1 MAESPARIAAGSPAK
16 VSAKAATK
24 ASSDASAH
32 VSDARRRPWPYPV
45 RRLLQALPLVLVI
58 AVMNFFWLRLAPGDL
73 ADVMAGEA
81 GAATPEYLAA
91 LRHQFGMDQSVT
103 RQFLAYLDRLVHLD
117 LGWSFRYN
125 ESVLQL
131 IVGRLPAT
139 ALLMVS
145 ALVIALL
152 LGCVAGTVA
161 AVSRR
166 RWVDMA
172 VSILATLGFAT
183 PLFWLGLML
192 MVLFSAQWHW
202 LPAGGIT
209 TPGAASTGIAHI
221 GDVIA
226 HMVLPVFCLAAY
238 YMAIYARLMR
248 ASVLEVAGLDFVR
261 TARAKGVS
269 RGATI
274 RSHVVPNA
282 LLPIVTMTALQFG
295 ALFSGSVAIETV
307 FSWPGLGQL
316 ALDAVT
322 SRDLNLL
329 LGILLFSSVL
339 VLLVNLA
346 VDLSYGWFDP
356 RIEAER

>member
-1 MAESPARIAAGSPAK
+1 
-16 VSAKAATK
+16 V
-24 ASSDASAH
+24 
-32 VSDARRRPWPYPV
+32 
-45 RRLLQALPLVLVI
+45 PLVAVI

-91 LRHQFGMDQSVT
+91 LRHQFGTDQPLGL
-103 RQFLAYLDRLVHLD
+103 QFLAYLERIVHLD

-131 IVGRLPAT
+131 IAGRLPAT
-139 ALLMVS
+139 ALLMIS
-145 ALVIALL
+145 ALVIALV
-152 LGCVAGTVA
+152 LGCLAGTIA
-161 AVSRR
+161 AVSRH
-166 RWVDMA
+166 RWVDVA

-192 MVLFSAQWHW
+192 MVLFSAHLHW
-202 LPAGGIT
+202 LPAGGIL
-209 TPGAASTGIAHI
+209 TPGVAATGWAMLR
-221 GDVIA
+221 DLAA

-238 YMAIYARLMR
+238 YLAIYARLMR
-248 ASVLEVAGLDFVR
+248 ASVLEVSGLDFVR
-261 TARAKGVS
+261 TARAKGLS
-269 RGATI
+269 RVATI
-274 RSHVVPNA
+274 RAHVVPNA

-316 ALDAVT
+316 ALDAVA

-329 LGILLFSSVL
+329 LGILFFSSVL
-339 VLLVNLA
+339 VLAVNLI
-346 VDLSYGWFDP
+346 VDLAYGWFDP
-356 RIEAER
+356 RIEVER

>member
-1 MAESPARIAAGSPAK
+1 VADLHVR
-16 VSAKAATK
+16 ATR
-24 ASSDASAH
+24 
-32 VSDARRRPWPYPV
+32 VRRSLPYPV
-45 RRLLQALPLVLVI
+45 RRLLQAVPLVAVI

-91 LRHQFGMDQSVT
+91 LRHQFGTDQPLGL
-103 RQFLAYLDRLVHLD
+103 QFLAYLKRIVHLD

-139 ALLMVS
+139 ALLMIS
-145 ALVIALL
+145 ALVIALV
-152 LGCVAGTVA
+152 LGCLAGTIA
-161 AVSRR
+161 AVSRH
-166 RWVDMA
+166 RWVDVA

-192 MVLFSAQWHW
+192 MVLFSAHLHW
-202 LPAGGIT
+202 LPAGGIL
-209 TPGAASTGIAHI
+209 TPGVAATGWAMLR
-221 GDVIA
+221 DLAA

-238 YMAIYARLMR
+238 YLAIYARLMR
-248 ASVLEVAGLDFVR
+248 ASVLEVSGLDFVR

-269 RGATI
+269 RVATI
-274 RSHVVPNA
+274 RAHVVPNA

-316 ALDAVT
+316 ALDAVA

-329 LGILLFSSVL
+329 LGILFFSSVL
-339 VLLVNLA
+339 VLAVNLI
-346 VDLSYGWFDP
+346 VDLAYGWFDP
-356 RIEAER
+356 RIEVER

>member
-1 MAESPARIAAGSPAK
+1 VRLPVADLHVR
-16 VSAKAATK
+16 ATR
-24 ASSDASAH
+24 
-32 VSDARRRPWPYPV
+32 ARRSLPYPV
-45 RRLLQALPLVLVI
+45 RRLLQAVPLVAVI

-91 LRHQFGMDQSVT
+91 LRHQFGTDQPLGL
-103 RQFLAYLDRLVHLD
+103 QFLAYLKRIVHLD

-139 ALLMVS
+139 ALLMIS
-145 ALVIALL
+145 ALVIALV
-152 LGCVAGTVA
+152 LGCLAGTIA
-161 AVSRR
+161 AVSRH
-166 RWVDMA
+166 RWVDVA

-192 MVLFSAQWHW
+192 MVLFSAHLHW
-202 LPAGGIT
+202 LPAGGIL
-209 TPGAASTGIAHI
+209 TPGVAATGWAMLR
-221 GDVIA
+221 DLAA

-238 YMAIYARLMR
+238 YLAIYARLMR
-248 ASVLEVAGLDFVR
+248 ASVLEVSGLDFVR
-261 TARAKGVS
+261 TARAKGLS
-269 RGATI
+269 RVATI
-274 RSHVVPNA
+274 RAHVVPNA

-316 ALDAVT
+316 ALDAVA

-329 LGILLFSSVL
+329 LGILFFSSLL
-339 VLLVNLA
+339 VLAVNLI
-346 VDLSYGWFDP
+346 VDLTYGWFDP
-356 RIEAER
+356 RIEVER

>member
-1 MAESPARIAAGSPAK
+1 MADLHVR
-16 VSAKAATK
+16 ATR
-24 ASSDASAH
+24 
-32 VSDARRRPWPYPV
+32 VRRSLPYPV
-45 RRLLQALPLVLVI
+45 RRLLQAVPLVAVI

-91 LRHQFGMDQSVT
+91 LRHQFGTDQPLGL
-103 RQFLAYLDRLVHLD
+103 QFFAYLERIVHLD

-139 ALLMVS
+139 ALLMIS
-145 ALVIALL
+145 ALVIALV
-152 LGCVAGTVA
+152 LGCLAGTIA
-161 AVSRR
+161 AVSRH
-166 RWVDMA
+166 RWVDVA

-192 MVLFSAQWHW
+192 MVLFSAHLHW
-202 LPAGGIT
+202 LPAGGIL
-209 TPGAASTGIAHI
+209 TPGVAASGWAMLR
-221 GDVIA
+221 DLAA

-238 YMAIYARLMR
+238 YLAIYARLMR
-248 ASVLEVAGLDFVR
+248 ASVLEVSGLDFVR

-269 RGATI
+269 RVATI
-274 RSHVVPNA
+274 RAHVVPNA

-316 ALDAVT
+316 ALDAVA

-329 LGILLFSSVL
+329 LGILFFSSVL
-339 VLLVNLA
+339 VLAVNLI
-346 VDLSYGWFDP
+346 VDLAYGWFDP
-356 RIEAER
+356 RIEVER

>member
-1 MAESPARIAAGSPAK
+1 MADLNVRAIR
-16 VSAKAATK
+16 V
-24 ASSDASAH
+24 
-32 VSDARRRPWPYPV
+32 RRSLPYPV
-45 RRLLQALPLVLVI
+45 RRLLQAVPLIAVI

-73 ADVMAGEA
+73 ADVMASEA

-91 LRHQFGMDQSVT
+91 LRHQFGTDQPLGL
-103 RQFLAYLDRLVHLD
+103 QFLAYLERIVHLD

-131 IVGRLPAT
+131 IFGRLPAT
-139 ALLMVS
+139 ALLMIS
-145 ALVIALL
+145 ALVIALV
-152 LGCVAGTVA
+152 LGCLAGTVA

-166 RWVDMA
+166 RWIDVG

-192 MVLFSAQWHW
+192 MVLFSAHLHW
-202 LPAGGIT
+202 LPAGGIL
-209 TPGAASTGIAHI
+209 TPGVAATGWVMLRDLA
-221 GDVIA
+221 A

-238 YMAIYARLMR
+238 YLAIYARLMR
-248 ASVLEVAGLDFVR
+248 ASVLEVSGLDFVR
-261 TARAKGVS
+261 TARAKGLSRVS
-269 RGATI
+269 TI
-274 RSHVVPNA
+274 RAHVVPNA

-316 ALDAVT
+316 ALDAVA

-329 LGILLFSSVL
+329 LGILFFSSVL
-339 VLLVNLA
+339 VLAVNLI
-346 VDLSYGWFDP
+346 VDLAYGWFDP
-356 RIEAER
+356 RIEVER

>member
-1 MAESPARIAAGSPAK
+1 MRLPVADLHVR
-16 VSAKAATK
+16 ATR
-24 ASSDASAH
+24 
-32 VSDARRRPWPYPV
+32 VRRSLPYPV
-45 RRLLQALPLVLVI
+45 RRLLQAVPLVAVI

-91 LRHQFGMDQSVT
+91 LRHQFGTDQPLGL
-103 RQFLAYLDRLVHLD
+103 QFLAYLERIVHLD

-139 ALLMVS
+139 ALLMIS
-145 ALVIALL
+145 ALVIALV
-152 LGCVAGTVA
+152 LGCLAGTIA
-161 AVSRR
+161 AVSRH
-166 RWVDMA
+166 RWVDVA

-192 MVLFSAQWHW
+192 MVLFSAHLHW
-202 LPAGGIT
+202 LPAGGIL
-209 TPGAASTGIAHI
+209 TPGVAASGWAMLR
-221 GDVIA
+221 DLAA

-238 YMAIYARLMR
+238 YLAIYARLMR
-248 ASVLEVAGLDFVR
+248 ASVLEVSGLDFVR
-261 TARAKGVS
+261 TARAKGLS
-269 RGATI
+269 RVATI
-274 RSHVVPNA
+274 RAHVVPNA

-316 ALDAVT
+316 ALDAVA

-329 LGILLFSSVL
+329 LGILFFSSVL
-339 VLLVNLA
+339 VLAANLI
-346 VDLSYGWFDP
+346 VDLAYGWFDP
-356 RIEAER
+356 RIEVER

>member
-1 MAESPARIAAGSPAK
+1 MHQVMAELPARAPWLPSRK
-16 VSAKAATK
+16 
-24 ASSDASAH
+24 
-32 VSDARRRPWPYPV
+32 RRRPLPYSL
-45 RRLLQALPLVLVI
+45 RRALQALPLVLVI
-58 AVMNFFWLRLAPGDL
+58 AVLNFFWLRLAPGDL

-81 GAATPEYLAA
+81 GGATPEYLAA
-91 LRHQFGMDQSVT
+91 LRHQFGADQSVT
-103 RQFLAYLDRLVHLD
+103 QQFLAYLNRLAHLD

-125 ESVLQL
+125 ESVLNL
-131 IVGRLPAT
+131 IIGRLPAT

-152 LGCVAGTVA
+152 FGCLAGTIA

-166 RWVDMA
+166 RSIDIV
-172 VSILATLGFAT
+172 VSVLATLGFAT

-192 MVLFSAQWHW
+192 MVLFSAQLHW
-202 LPAGGIT
+202 LPAGGIS
-209 TPGAASTGIAHI
+209 TPGVVSKGAAHI
-221 GDVIA
+221 ADVAA

-269 RGATI
+269 RATTI
-274 RSHVVPNA
+274 RVHVVPNA

-316 ALDAVT
+316 ALDAVS

-329 LGILLFSSVL
+329 LGILFFSSIL

>member
-1 MAESPARIAAGSPAK
+1 MVDLHVR
-16 VSAKAATK
+16 ATR
-24 ASSDASAH
+24 
-32 VSDARRRPWPYPV
+32 ARRSLPYPV
-45 RRLLQALPLVLVI
+45 RRLLQAVPLVAVI

-91 LRHQFGMDQSVT
+91 LRHQFGTDQPLGL
-103 RQFLAYLDRLVHLD
+103 QFLAYLERIVHLD

-131 IVGRLPAT
+131 IAGRLPAT
-139 ALLMVS
+139 ALLMIS
-145 ALVIALL
+145 ALVIALV
-152 LGCVAGTVA
+152 LGCLAGTIA
-161 AVSRR
+161 AVSRH
-166 RWVDMA
+166 RWVDVA
-172 VSILATLGFAT
+172 VSILATLCFAT

-192 MVLFSAQWHW
+192 MVLFSAHLHW
-202 LPAGGIT
+202 LPAGGIL
-209 TPGAASTGIAHI
+209 TPGVAASGWAMLR
-221 GDVIA
+221 DLAA

-238 YMAIYARLMR
+238 YLAIYARLMR
-248 ASVLEVAGLDFVR
+248 ASVLEVSGLDFVR

-269 RGATI
+269 RVATI
-274 RSHVVPNA
+274 RAHVVPNA

-316 ALDAVT
+316 ALDAVA

-329 LGILLFSSVL
+329 LGILFFSSVL
-339 VLLVNLA
+339 VLAVNLI
-346 VDLSYGWFDP
+346 VDLAYGWFDP
-356 RIEAER
+356 RIEVER

>member
-1 MAESPARIAAGSPAK
+1 M
-16 VSAKAATK
+16 
-24 ASSDASAH
+24 
-32 VSDARRRPWPYPV
+32 PYPV
-45 RRLLQALPLVLVI
+45 RRLLQAVPLVAVI

-91 LRHQFGMDQSVT
+91 LRHQFGTDQPLGL
-103 RQFLAYLDRLVHLD
+103 QFLAYLKRIVHLD

-139 ALLMVS
+139 ALLMIS
-145 ALVIALL
+145 ALVIALV
-152 LGCVAGTVA
+152 LGCLAGTIA
-161 AVSRR
+161 AVSRH
-166 RWVDMA
+166 RWVDVA

-192 MVLFSAQWHW
+192 MVLFSAHLHW
-202 LPAGGIT
+202 LPAGGIL
-209 TPGAASTGIAHI
+209 TPGVAATGWAMLR
-221 GDVIA
+221 DLAA

-238 YMAIYARLMR
+238 YLAIYARLMR
-248 ASVLEVAGLDFVR
+248 ASVLEVSGLDFVR

-269 RGATI
+269 RVATI
-274 RSHVVPNA
+274 RAHVVPNA

-316 ALDAVT
+316 ALDAVA

-329 LGILLFSSVL
+329 LGILFFSSVL
-339 VLLVNLA
+339 VLAVNLI
-346 VDLSYGWFDP
+346 VDLAYGWFDP
-356 RIEAER
+356 RIEVER

>member
-1 MAESPARIAAGSPAK
+1 MRLPVVDLHVR
-16 VSAKAATK
+16 ATR
-24 ASSDASAH
+24 
-32 VSDARRRPWPYPV
+32 ARRSLPYPV
-45 RRLLQALPLVLVI
+45 RRLLQAVPLVAVI

-91 LRHQFGMDQSVT
+91 LRHQFGTDQPLGL
-103 RQFLAYLDRLVHLD
+103 QFLAYLERIVHLD

-131 IVGRLPAT
+131 IAGRLPAT
-139 ALLMVS
+139 ALLMIS
-145 ALVIALL
+145 ALVIALV
-152 LGCVAGTVA
+152 LGCLAGTIA
-161 AVSRR
+161 AVSRH
-166 RWVDMA
+166 RWVDVA
-172 VSILATLGFAT
+172 VSILATLCFAT

-192 MVLFSAQWHW
+192 MVLFSAHLHW
-202 LPAGGIT
+202 LPAGGIL
-209 TPGAASTGIAHI
+209 TPGVAASGWAMLR
-221 GDVIA
+221 DLAA

-238 YMAIYARLMR
+238 YLAIYARLMR
-248 ASVLEVAGLDFVR
+248 ASVLEVSGLDFVR

-269 RGATI
+269 RVATI
-274 RSHVVPNA
+274 RAHVVPNA

-316 ALDAVT
+316 ALDAVA

-329 LGILLFSSVL
+329 LGILFFSSVL
-339 VLLVNLA
+339 VLAVNLI
-346 VDLSYGWFDP
+346 VDLAYGWFDP
-356 RIEAER
+356 RIEVER

>member
-1 MAESPARIAAGSPAK
+1 MRLPVADLHVR
-16 VSAKAATK
+16 ATR
-24 ASSDASAH
+24 
-32 VSDARRRPWPYPV
+32 ARRSLPYPV
-45 RRLLQALPLVLVI
+45 RRLLQAVPLVAVI

-91 LRHQFGMDQSVT
+91 LCHQFGTDQPLGL
-103 RQFLAYLDRLVHLD
+103 QFLAYLERIVHLD

-139 ALLMVS
+139 ALLMIS
-145 ALVIALL
+145 ALVIALV
-152 LGCVAGTVA
+152 LGCLAGTIA
-161 AVSRR
+161 AVSRH
-166 RWVDMA
+166 RWVDVA

-192 MVLFSAQWHW
+192 MVLFSAHLHW
-202 LPAGGIT
+202 LPAGGIL
-209 TPGAASTGIAHI
+209 TPGVAASGWAMLRDLT
-221 GDVIA
+221 A

-238 YMAIYARLMR
+238 YLAIYARLMR
-248 ASVLEVAGLDFVR
+248 ASVLEVSGLDFVR

-269 RGATI
+269 RVATI
-274 RSHVVPNA
+274 RAHVVPNA

-316 ALDAVT
+316 ALDAVA

-329 LGILLFSSVL
+329 LGILFFSSVL
-339 VLLVNLA
+339 VLAVNLI
-346 VDLSYGWFDP
+346 VDLTYGWFDP
-356 RIEAER
+356 RIEVER

>member
-1 MAESPARIAAGSPAK
+1 MPLIA
-16 VSAKAATK
+16 
-24 ASSDASAH
+24 
-32 VSDARRRPWPYPV
+32 
-45 RRLLQALPLVLVI
+45 VI

-91 LRHQFGMDQSVT
+91 LRHQFGTDQPLGL
-103 RQFLAYLDRLVHLD
+103 QFLAYLERIVHLD

-131 IVGRLPAT
+131 ILGRLPAT

-145 ALVIALL
+145 ALVIALV
-152 LGCVAGTVA
+152 LGCLAGTVA

-166 RWVDMA
+166 RWIDVG

-192 MVLFSAQWHW
+192 MVLFSAHLHW
-202 LPAGGIT
+202 LPAGGIL
-209 TPGAASTGIAHI
+209 TPGVAATGWVMLRDLA
-221 GDVIA
+221 A

-238 YMAIYARLMR
+238 YLAIYARLMR
-248 ASVLEVAGLDFVR
+248 ASVLEVSGLDFVR
-261 TARAKGVS
+261 TARAKGLS
-269 RGATI
+269 RVATI
-274 RSHVVPNA
+274 RAHVVPNA

-316 ALDAVT
+316 ALDAVA

-329 LGILLFSSVL
+329 LGILFFSSVL
-339 VLLVNLA
+339 VLAVNLI
-346 VDLSYGWFDP
+346 VDLAYGWFDP
-356 RIEAER
+356 RIEVER

>member
-1 MAESPARIAAGSPAK
+1 VRLPVADLHVR
-16 VSAKAATK
+16 ATR
-24 ASSDASAH
+24 
-32 VSDARRRPWPYPV
+32 ARRSLPYPV
-45 RRLLQALPLVLVI
+45 RRLLQAVPLVAVI

-91 LRHQFGMDQSVT
+91 LRHQFGTDQPLGL
-103 RQFLAYLDRLVHLD
+103 QFLAYLERIVHLD

-131 IVGRLPAT
+131 IAGRLPAT
-139 ALLMVS
+139 ALLMIS
-145 ALVIALL
+145 ALVIALV
-152 LGCVAGTVA
+152 LGCLAGTIA
-161 AVSRR
+161 AVSRH
-166 RWVDMA
+166 RWVDVA

-192 MVLFSAQWHW
+192 MVLFSAHLHW
-202 LPAGGIT
+202 LPAGGIL
-209 TPGAASTGIAHI
+209 TPGVAATGWAMLR
-221 GDVIA
+221 DLAA

-238 YMAIYARLMR
+238 YLAIYARLMR
-248 ASVLEVAGLDFVR
+248 ASVLEVSGLDFVR
-261 TARAKGVS
+261 TARAKGLS
-269 RGATI
+269 RVATI
-274 RSHVVPNA
+274 RAHVVPNA

-316 ALDAVT
+316 ALDAVA

-329 LGILLFSSVL
+329 LGILFFSSVL
-339 VLLVNLA
+339 VLAVNLI
-346 VDLSYGWFDP
+346 VDLAYGWFDP
-356 RIEAER
+356 RIEVER

>member
-1 MAESPARIAAGSPAK
+1 MADLPVRTLPAALGE
-16 VSAKAATK
+16 
-24 ASSDASAH
+24 
-32 VSDARRRPWPYPV
+32 RRRSLPYPV
-45 RRLLQALPLVLVI
+45 RRLLQALPLVVFIGVL
-58 AVMNFFWLRLAPGDL
+58 NFFWLRLAPGDM

-81 GAATPEYLAA
+81 GGATPEYLAA
-91 LRHQFGMDQSVT
+91 LRHQFGSDQPLAL
-103 RQFLAYLDRLVHLD
+103 QFFAYLNRLAHLD

-125 ESVLQL
+125 ESVLSL
-131 IVGRLPAT
+131 ILGRLPAT
-139 ALLMVS
+139 ALLMVG

-152 LGCVAGTVA
+152 FGCLAGTVA

-166 RWVDMA
+166 RWIDVV
-172 VSILATLGFAT
+172 VSVLATLGFAT

-192 MVLFSAQWHW
+192 MVLFSAHLHW

-209 TPGAASTGIAHI
+209 TPGVAATGWAHVSDIA
-221 GDVIA
+221 A
-226 HMVLPVFCLAAY
+226 HMVLPVFCLASY
-238 YMAIYARLMR
+238 YLAIYARLMR

-269 RGATI
+269 RLATI
-274 RSHVVPNA
+274 TSHVVPNA

-316 ALDAVT
+316 ALDAVA

-329 LGILLFSSVL
+329 LGILFFSSVL
-339 VLLVNLA
+339 VLVVNLA
-346 VDLSYGWFDP
+346 VDLTYGWFDP
-356 RIEAER
+356 RIEAQR

>member
-1 MAESPARIAAGSPAK
+1 MHVR
-16 VSAKAATK
+16 ATR
-24 ASSDASAH
+24 
-32 VSDARRRPWPYPV
+32 VRRSLPYPV
-45 RRLLQALPLVLVI
+45 RRLLQAVPLVAVI

-91 LRHQFGMDQSVT
+91 LRHQFGTDQPLGL
-103 RQFLAYLDRLVHLD
+103 QFLAYLERIVHLD

-131 IVGRLPAT
+131 IIGRLPAT
-139 ALLMVS
+139 ALLMIS
-145 ALVIALL
+145 ALVIALV
-152 LGCVAGTVA
+152 LGCVAGTIA
-161 AVSRR
+161 AVSRH
-166 RWVDMA
+166 RWVDVA

-192 MVLFSAQWHW
+192 MVLFSAHLHW
-202 LPAGGIT
+202 LPAGGIL
-209 TPGAASTGIAHI
+209 TPGVAASGWAMLR
-221 GDVIA
+221 DLVA

-238 YMAIYARLMR
+238 YLAIYARLMR
-248 ASVLEVAGLDFVR
+248 ASVLEVSGLDFVR
-261 TARAKGVS
+261 TARAKGLS
-269 RGATI
+269 RVATI
-274 RSHVVPNA
+274 RAHVVPNA

-316 ALDAVT
+316 ALDAVA

-329 LGILLFSSVL
+329 LGILFFSSVL
-339 VLLVNLA
+339 VLVVNLI
-346 VDLSYGWFDP
+346 VDLAYGWFDP
-356 RIEAER
+356 RIEVER

>member
-1 MAESPARIAAGSPAK
+1 VRLPVADLHVR
-16 VSAKAATK
+16 ATR
-24 ASSDASAH
+24 
-32 VSDARRRPWPYPV
+32 ARRSLPYPV
-45 RRLLQALPLVLVI
+45 RRLLQAVPLVAVI

-91 LRHQFGMDQSVT
+91 LRHQFGTDQPLGL
-103 RQFLAYLDRLVHLD
+103 QFLAYLERIVHLD

-131 IVGRLPAT
+131 IAGRLPAT
-139 ALLMVS
+139 ALLMIS
-145 ALVIALL
+145 ALVIALV
-152 LGCVAGTVA
+152 LGCLAGTIA
-161 AVSRR
+161 AVSRH
-166 RWVDMA
+166 RWVDVA

-192 MVLFSAQWHW
+192 MVLFSAHLHW
-202 LPAGGIT
+202 LPAGGIL
-209 TPGAASTGIAHI
+209 TPGVAASGWAMLR
-221 GDVIA
+221 DLAA

-238 YMAIYARLMR
+238 YLAIYARLMR
-248 ASVLEVAGLDFVR
+248 ASVLEVSGLDFVR
-261 TARAKGVS
+261 TARAKGLS
-269 RGATI
+269 RVATI
-274 RSHVVPNA
+274 RAHVVPNA

-316 ALDAVT
+316 ALDAVA

-329 LGILLFSSVL
+329 LGILFFSSVL
-339 VLLVNLA
+339 VLAVNLI
-346 VDLSYGWFDP
+346 VDLAYGWFDP
-356 RIEAER
+356 RIEVER

>member
-1 MAESPARIAAGSPAK
+1 M
-16 VSAKAATK
+16 
-24 ASSDASAH
+24 
-32 VSDARRRPWPYPV
+32 RRSLPYPV
-45 RRLLQALPLVLVI
+45 RRLLQAVPLVAVI

-91 LRHQFGMDQSVT
+91 LRHQFGTDQPLGL
-103 RQFLAYLDRLVHLD
+103 QFLAYLERIVHLD

-131 IVGRLPAT
+131 IAGRLPAT
-139 ALLMVS
+139 ALLMIS
-145 ALVIALL
+145 ALVIALV
-152 LGCVAGTVA
+152 LGCLAGTIA
-161 AVSRR
+161 AVSRH
-166 RWVDMA
+166 RWVDVA

-192 MVLFSAQWHW
+192 MVLFSAHLHW
-202 LPAGGIT
+202 LPAGGIL
-209 TPGAASTGIAHI
+209 TPGVAATGWAMLR
-221 GDVIA
+221 DLAA

-238 YMAIYARLMR
+238 YLAIYARLMR
-248 ASVLEVAGLDFVR
+248 ASVLEVSGLDFVR
-261 TARAKGVS
+261 TARAKGLS
-269 RGATI
+269 RVATI
-274 RSHVVPNA
+274 RAHVVPNA

-316 ALDAVT
+316 ALDAVA

-329 LGILLFSSVL
+329 LGILFFSSVL
-339 VLLVNLA
+339 VLAANLI
-346 VDLSYGWFDP
+346 VDLAYGWFDP
-356 RIEAER
+356 RIEVER

>member
-1 MAESPARIAAGSPAK
+1 
-16 VSAKAATK
+16 V
-24 ASSDASAH
+24 
-32 VSDARRRPWPYPV
+32 
-45 RRLLQALPLVLVI
+45 PLVAVI

-91 LRHQFGMDQSVT
+91 LRHQFGTDQPLGL
-103 RQFLAYLDRLVHLD
+103 QFLAYLERIVHLD

-131 IVGRLPAT
+131 IAGRLPAT
-139 ALLMVS
+139 ALLMIS
-145 ALVIALL
+145 ALVIALV
-152 LGCVAGTVA
+152 LGCLAGTIA
-161 AVSRR
+161 AVSRH
-166 RWVDMA
+166 RWVDVA

-192 MVLFSAQWHW
+192 MVLFSAHLHW
-202 LPAGGIT
+202 LPAGGIL
-209 TPGAASTGIAHI
+209 TPGVAASGWAMLR
-221 GDVIA
+221 DLAA

-238 YMAIYARLMR
+238 YLAIYARLMR
-248 ASVLEVAGLDFVR
+248 ASVLEVSGLDFVR
-261 TARAKGVS
+261 TARAKGLS
-269 RGATI
+269 RVATI
-274 RSHVVPNA
+274 RAHVVPNA

-316 ALDAVT
+316 ALDAVA

-329 LGILLFSSVL
+329 LGILFFSSVL
-339 VLLVNLA
+339 VLAVNLI
-346 VDLSYGWFDP
+346 VDLAYGWFDP
-356 RIEAER
+356 RIEVER

>member
-1 MAESPARIAAGSPAK
+1 M
-16 VSAKAATK
+16 
-24 ASSDASAH
+24 
-32 VSDARRRPWPYPV
+32 RRSLPYPV
-45 RRLLQALPLVLVI
+45 RRLLQAVPLVAVI

-91 LRHQFGMDQSVT
+91 LRHQFGTDQPLGL
-103 RQFLAYLDRLVHLD
+103 QFLAYLERIVHLD

-131 IVGRLPAT
+131 IIGRLPAT
-139 ALLMVS
+139 ALLMIS
-145 ALVIALL
+145 ALVIALV
-152 LGCVAGTVA
+152 LGCVAGTIA
-161 AVSRR
+161 AVSRH
-166 RWVDMA
+166 RWVDVA

-192 MVLFSAQWHW
+192 MVLFSAHLHW
-202 LPAGGIT
+202 LPAGGIL
-209 TPGAASTGIAHI
+209 TPGVAASGWAMLR
-221 GDVIA
+221 DLVA

-238 YMAIYARLMR
+238 YLAIYARLMR
-248 ASVLEVAGLDFVR
+248 ASVLEVSGLDFVR
-261 TARAKGVS
+261 TARAKGLS
-269 RGATI
+269 RVATI
-274 RSHVVPNA
+274 RAHVVPNA

-316 ALDAVT
+316 ALDAVA

-329 LGILLFSSVL
+329 LGILFFSSVL
-339 VLLVNLA
+339 VLVVNLI
-346 VDLSYGWFDP
+346 VDLAYGWFDP
-356 RIEAER
+356 RIEVER